1 MFERK
6 LRKTVRNIVEN
17 EYIKDQSIYDI
28 VGKKM
33 GDIFPNNPG
42 INKIR
47 NKIITYAKF
56 FEGGEE
62 FKGYYS
68 SKEYLR
74 MEGYESGSMM
84 RDYPIPF
91 MKMGKTNVDNR
102 GNTIIITKYEEERPL
117 IITKYDALSQESFDE
132 LDGVII
138 PSPDQNS
145 MRDGNIYVVFFNFP
159 D

>member
-6 LRKTVRNIVEN
+6 IRKTVREIMEQ
-17 EYIKDQSIYDI
+17 EYIKDQSVYDI

-33 GDIFPNNPG
+33 GDIFPSNPG
-42 INKIR
+42 MNKIR
-47 NKIITYAKF
+47 NKTITYAKI

-74 MEGYESGSMM
+74 NEGYESGSMM

-91 MKMGKTNVDNR
+91 MKMGKTHVDNR
-102 GNTIIITKYEEERPL
+102 GNTIITTKYEEERPL
-117 IITKYDALSQESFDE
+117 IITKYDALSPESFAE

-138 PSPDQNS
+138 PAPDQNS
-145 MRDGNIYVVFFNFP
+145 MREGNIYVVFFNFP

>member
-1 MFERK
+1 MDQ
-6 LRKTVRNIVEN
+6 T
-17 EYIKDQSIYDI
+17 YIKDQSIYEF

-33 GDIFPNNPG
+33 GDVFPNNPG
-42 INKIR
+42 INKFWD
-47 NKIITYAKF
+47 KTITYAKI

-91 MKMGKTNVDNR
+91 MKMGKTSVDNR
-102 GNTIIITKYEEERPL
+102 GNTLIVTKYEELRPL
-117 IITKYDALSQESFDE
+117 IITKIDALSQESMAQ
-132 LDGVII
+132 LDGVIL
-138 PSPDQNS
+138 PASDEFT
-145 MRDGNIYVVFFNFP
+145 MRDGDICVVFFNFP